1 MSVIEAITLF
11 SVMVSLAALPSS
23 SVALVVARS
32 ATLGIKNGIA
42 VALGIVLGDLLF
54 VFLALLGLT
63 AVTELMGSFFAVLKV
78 AGGIY
83 LIWLGVAL
91 IRSSDAT
98 LKSGEPIQSG
108 KGILLSF
115 SAGLLLTLGDIKA
128 ILFYASFFPFFID
141 SSSAS
146 TIDYALVVGITIV
159 SVGAVKILYAVFASK
174 VAEYARKRQLSS
186 TPQKVAGGLMVGV
199 GSYVVFKA

>member
-63 AVTELMGSFFAVLKV
+63 AVAELMGSFFAVLKV

-91 IRSSDAT
+91 IRSSGAT
-98 LKSGEPIQSG
+98 LKSSELIQSS

-146 TIDYALVVGITIV
+146 TIDYALVVGITII

-174 VAEYARKRQLSS
+174 VAEYARKRQFSS

-199 GSYVVFKA
+199 GSYVAFKA